1 MFYTKVGKDFEVK
14 LPVIIDILT
23 KNNVNIGGF
32 ELNITYHD
40 ENIKIEFLKMN
51 WVYIHM
57 LGYDCHSIV
66 AESDY
71 ISIETELFYLM
82 G

>member
-1 MFYTKVGKDFEVK
+1 MEN
-14 LPVIIDILT
+14 ILT
-23 KNNVNIGGF
+23 ENNVNIGGF

-40 ENIKIEFLKMN
+40 ENIEIEFLKMN
-51 WVYIHM
+51 WGYIHM

-71 ISIETELFYLM
+71 ISIETEFFLSDGLEYSGKRLEDN
-82 G
+82 